1 MMYQSTLKQKY
12 FNERERKSI
21 GFLFLVVIMNKKEAI
36 AYAQIALENMN
47 RTNNTNL
54 SLDDLDMNMKSAFRL
69 YDRRLALITA
79 DAKVYAERKLKAA
92 KAGVKDGE

>member
-1 MMYQSTLKQKY
+1 
-12 FNERERKSI
+12 
-21 GFLFLVVIMNKKEAI
+21 MNKKEAI
-36 AYAQIALENMN
+36 AYAQIALDNMN
-47 RTNNTNL
+47 RTNRTNL

-69 YDRRLALITA
+69 YDRKLALITA

>member
-1 MMYQSTLKQKY
+1 
-12 FNERERKSI
+12 
-21 GFLFLVVIMNKKEAI
+21 
-36 AYAQIALENMN
+36 MN

-69 YDRRLALITA
+69 YDRKLALITA

-92 KAGVKDGE
+92 KAGVKDGK

>member
-1 MMYQSTLKQKY
+1 
-12 FNERERKSI
+12 
-21 GFLFLVVIMNKKEAI
+21 MNKKEAI

-69 YDRRLALITA
+69 YDRKLALITTN
-79 DAKVYAERKLKAA
+79 AKVYAERKLKAA